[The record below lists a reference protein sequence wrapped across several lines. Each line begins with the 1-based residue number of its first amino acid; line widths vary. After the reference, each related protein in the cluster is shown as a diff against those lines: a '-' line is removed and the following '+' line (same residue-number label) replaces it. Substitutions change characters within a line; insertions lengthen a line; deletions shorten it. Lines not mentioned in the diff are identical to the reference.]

1 MRYSLVLLTA
11 VLAWGQTPVTRP
23 VIQPTPPPAAPA
35 VTPAPPVSPETVVLT
50 IGEQKIT
57 KAQFELILSTLTE
70 QQRSQAQLQTPAG
83 RRRLAESLAEL
94 TTMAQEARARKL
106 DQTEKQDGNR
116 DPDHRVLAQSL
127 YEELL
132 QTVKPDDAALQA
144 YYDAHK
150 AEWEQVK
157 ARHILIRFQGSRVPL
172 KPNQKDLTV
181 AEALARAEEIRAK
194 ILAGGDFAKLAETE
208 SDDASN
214 APQGG
219 ELGNFGKGAMV
230 PEFEKA
236 AFAADPGKVT
246 EPVKTMF
253 GYHLILVEAHA
264 TKPFAEVRTDIEAKI
279 KPEAAQ
285 KAIAELKKKN
295 TVVYDPAYFGK

>member
-1 MRYSLVLLTA
+1 M
-11 VLAWGQTPVTRP
+11 
-23 VIQPTPPPAAPA
+23 
-35 VTPAPPVSPETVVLT
+35 VSPDAVVLT
-50 IGEQKIT
+50 IGDQKIT
-57 KAQFELILSTLTE
+57 KAEFELILSTLTE
-70 QQRSQAQLQTPAG
+70 QQRSQGQLQTPAG

-94 TTMAQEARARKL
+94 NTMAKEARARKL
-106 DQTEKQDGNR
+106 DQTEKLKTEVAIQTD
-116 DPDHRVLAQSL
+116 RVLAQSL
-127 YEELL
+127 YEQLL
-132 QTVKPDDAALQA
+132 KTVTPDDAALHA
-144 YYDAHK
+144 YYDSHK
-150 AEWEQVK
+150 AEWEQIK

-172 KPNQKDLTV
+172 KPDQKDLTV
-181 AEALARAEEIRAK
+181 AEALSKAQEIRAK
-194 ILAGGDFAKLAETE
+194 IVAGGDFAKLAETE
-208 SDDASN
+208 SDDSSN

-219 ELGNFGKGAMV
+219 ELGYFGKGGMV

-264 TKPFAEVRTDIEAKI
+264 TKPFEDVKSDIEGKV

-285 KAIAELKKKN
+285 KAIAELKKKT